1 MGLGKLKLAAT
12 VGQAKAR
19 PLQRPKSSLAAFPW
33 RKLATVAGEHY
44 IRLTVRAA
52 GDGVAPSSRARK
64 SAVGV
69 KGQSP
74 LRIANCRKRKA
85 SGLRWTRKLLRIR
98 KKRYARPAG
107 GSHLHGKRRLKNLFK
122 NLALKHCCRR
132 AEREGICRGASAQ
145 PDRRIRPRD
154 SVRA

>member
-44 IRLTVRAA
+44 IRLTVARRRRCCT
-52 GDGVAPSSRARK
+52 VFPSTK

-74 LRIANCRKRKA
+74 LRIANVG
-85 SGLRWTRKLLRIR
+85 S
-98 KKRYARPAG
+98 ARPPG
-107 GSHLHGKRRLKNLFK
+107 
-122 NLALKHCCRR
+122 
-132 AEREGICRGASAQ
+132 
-145 PDRRIRPRD
+145 
-154 SVRA
+154 

>member
-44 IRLTVRAA
+44 IRLTVARRRRCCT
-52 GDGVAPSSRARK
+52 VFPSTK
-64 SAVGV
+64 SAVDGE
-69 KGQSP
+69 GQSP
-74 LRIANCRKRKA
+74 LRVTDVGGTKPVNDRQAA
-85 SGLRWTRKLLRIR
+85 GLGWTRKLLFIC

-107 GSHLHGKRRLKNLFK
+107 SGHLHGKRRLKNLFK
-122 NLALKHCCRR
+122 NLALEHRC
-132 AEREGICRGASAQ
+132 G
-145 PDRRIRPRD
+145 RPNTKTF
-154 SVRA
+154 SPLHQNNLVGVFAC